1 MHPIPG
7 LLQLNRDRLT
17 NSSTKITHYSRLSQ
31 KPMVTPS
38 QVAEMIQTGLP
49 DAKLKVEDLRGGDH
63 YQVRVVSAAF
73 EGKSRVQQHQL
84 VYGALKQA
92 MASEAIHALALE
104 TLTPAEWEAKNQVA

>member
-1 MHPIPG
+1 
-7 LLQLNRDRLT
+7 
-17 NSSTKITHYSRLSQ
+17 
-31 KPMVTPS
+31 MVTPS

-49 DAKLKVEDLRGGDH
+49 DAKLKIDDLNGGGDH

>member
-1 MHPIPG
+1 
-7 LLQLNRDRLT
+7 
-17 NSSTKITHYSRLSQ
+17 
-31 KPMVTPS
+31 MVTPS

-49 DAKLKVEDLRGGDH
+49 DAKLKIDDLNGGGDH

-104 TLTPAEWEAKNQVA
+104 TLTPAEWEAKSPVA

>member
-1 MHPIPG
+1 
-7 LLQLNRDRLT
+7 
-17 NSSTKITHYSRLSQ
+17 
-31 KPMVTPS
+31 MVTPS

-49 DAKLKVEDLRGGDH
+49 DAKLKVDDLNGGGDH

-104 TLTPAEWEAKNQVA
+104 TLTPAEWAAKSPVA

>member
-1 MHPIPG
+1 
-7 LLQLNRDRLT
+7 
-17 NSSTKITHYSRLSQ
+17 
-31 KPMVTPS
+31 MVTPS

-49 DAKLKVEDLRGGDH
+49 DAKLKIDDLNGGGDH

-104 TLTPAEWEAKNQVA
+104 TLTPAEWAAKSPVA

>member
-1 MHPIPG
+1 
-7 LLQLNRDRLT
+7 
-17 NSSTKITHYSRLSQ
+17 
-31 KPMVTPS
+31 MVTPS

-49 DAKLKVEDLRGGDH
+49 DAKLKIDDLNGGGDH

-92 MASEAIHALALE
+92 MATEAIHALALE
-104 TLTPAEWEAKNQVA
+104 TLTPAEWAAKSPVA

>member
-1 MHPIPG
+1 
-7 LLQLNRDRLT
+7 
-17 NSSTKITHYSRLSQ
+17 
-31 KPMVTPS
+31 MVTPS

-49 DAKLKVEDLRGGDH
+49 DAKLKIDDLNGGGDH

-92 MASEAIHALALE
+92 MASEAIHGLALE
-104 TLTPAEWEAKNQVA
+104 TLTPAEWAAKSPVA

>member
-1 MHPIPG
+1 
-7 LLQLNRDRLT
+7 
-17 NSSTKITHYSRLSQ
+17 
-31 KPMVTPS
+31 MVTPS

-49 DAKLKVEDLRGGDH
+49 DAKLKIDDLNGGGDH

-104 TLTPAEWEAKNQVA
+104 TLTPAEWAAKSPAA